1 MSNVN
6 KKDPRRCLVETR
18 GLYKTYPDGDVH
30 ALNDVN
36 LCIREQEYVAIMG
49 PSGSGKTT
57 LLNTLGALDVPSKG
71 EVLFEGRPLSTWGSL
86 DVFRSQKI
94 GFVFQAFFLLP
105 TLTALEN
112 VQVPMFEG
120 RLSARQRAER
130 ARELLDAV
138 GMSHRT
144 NHVPSR
150 LSVGE
155 RQRVAIARALANE
168 PQLLLSD
175 EPTGNLDTRN
185 ADEVLDLF
193 AGLHEVHG
201 MTMIMI
207 THSEEVAHRAE
218 RIIRMRDGQVQTD
231 EQVIKTCLAG

>member
-1 MSNVN
+1 MS
-6 KKDPRRCLVETR
+6 KHKHDPRRCLVETR
-18 GLYKTYPDGDVH
+18 GLYKDYPDGHVH
-30 ALNDVN
+30 ALVDVN
-36 LCIREQEYVAIMG
+36 LCVRQGEFVAIMG

-57 LLNTLGALDVPSKG
+57 LLNTLGALDLPSRG
-71 EVLFEGRPLSTWGSL
+71 EVLFEGRSLAAWGSL

-94 GFVFQAFFLLP
+94 GFVFQSFFLLP

-120 RLSARQRAER
+120 RLTARRRVER

-138 GMSHRT
+138 GLSHRM
-144 NHVPSR
+144 HHAPGR

-193 AGLHEVHG
+193 AELHEVHG

-218 RIIRMRDGQVQTD
+218 RIIRMRDGRVASD
-231 EQVIKTCLAG
+231 ESVVRTSLAG

>member
-30 ALNDVN
+30 AVNDVS

-120 RLSARQRAER
+120 RLPARRRLER

-138 GMSHRT
+138 GMSHRL
-144 NHVPSR
+144 HHISGR

-175 EPTGNLDTRN
+175 EPTGNLDTRT
-185 ADEVLDLF
+185 AEEVLELF
-193 AGLHEVHG
+193 ADLHEVHG

-207 THSEEVAHRAE
+207 THSEEVALHAE
-218 RIIRMRDGQVQTD
+218 RIIRMRDGRVITD
-231 EQVIKTCLAG
+231 EPVVKTSLAG